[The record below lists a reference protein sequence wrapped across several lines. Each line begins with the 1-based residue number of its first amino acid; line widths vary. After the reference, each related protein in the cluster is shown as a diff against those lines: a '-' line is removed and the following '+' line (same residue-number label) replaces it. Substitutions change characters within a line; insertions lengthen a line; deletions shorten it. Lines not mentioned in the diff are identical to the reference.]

1 MKLTKKA
8 LKQLIKEEARQ
19 DTFAQALD
27 AVRADIGQYDIDQYG
42 GRGDLEPYR
51 ELAEAALAIPRGIDV
66 HGELEDQLKS
76 TGYLYR
82 AQGRENP
89 ASLVA
94 MYYELDMGNLINQ
107 FGEESVARKVD
118 ALIRLMIVA
127 DADPQGRAM
136 LDAVYDERPDLEPGG
151 VMSKGALDT
160 PAKRSGVEE
169 FSESLQSTIASLI
182 NEELDNVI
190 EEMRLSQGARYI
202 DEYGM
207 EEDFIGESPMD
218 EGYLEEDFFS
228 EGYLEEE
235 EGESLE
241 SRVKR
246 LEDAMLG

>member
-1 MKLTKKA
+1 MKLTKLR
-8 LKQLIKEEARQ
+8 LKRLIKEEARQ
-19 DTFAQALD
+19 DTFAQALG
-27 AVRADIGQYDIDQYG
+27 AVAPDLAQYDMDQYG
-42 GRGDLEPYR
+42 GRGNLEPYR

-66 HGELEDQLKS
+66 HGELEEQLKS

-82 AQGRENP
+82 GQGIEDP
-89 ASLVA
+89 VSLVA

-151 VMSKGALDT
+151 VMSKGVLDT

-169 FSESLQSTIASLI
+169 FSEGLQRII
-182 NEELDNVI
+182 DEELDNVI

-207 EEDFIGESPMD
+207 EEDFMGEGSMD

-228 EGYLEEE
+228 EGYLEED

-241 SRVKR
+241 SRLQR